1 MGNFFNNFFGYTKII
16 NDKKSSTLAGA
27 LVYFALLEMVP
38 LAYLTTLTLSAFG
51 SKIDN
56 SFINAIFKDL
66 KQVIEYVYITAQ
78 KLGTSGNIVVV
89 LISTYSATNFFYHLR
104 RTGEIVYNYLTTNNV
119 LVRFASMGIMTLFLF
134 GFALFQGVY
143 FFISKYSIEFFGLIL
158 GQTINY
164 SVLIL
169 SFLVFLIALNLY
181 ACPYRIKVKDVLV
194 GSIYTCVF
202 SITMTVAFFIYVN
215 YFANFTEIY
224 GAISVVVIFLMWLYI
239 IMKGLISGMNLNV
252 YYLGKRKKVRR
263 QIGFKRQ
270 LIKIN

>member
-1 MGNFFNNFFGYTKII
+1 MGNFFNNFFGYAKII

-27 LVYFALLEMVP
+27 LVYFALLETVP

-56 SFINAIFKDL
+56 LFISEIFKDL
-66 KQVIEYVYITAQ
+66 KQVIDYVYITAQ
-78 KLGTSGNIVVV
+78 KLGTSGNIIVA

-104 RTGEIVYNYLTTNNV
+104 RTGELVYNYLTTNSL
-119 LVRFASMGIMTLFLF
+119 LVRVASMGIMTLFLF

-143 FFISKYSIEFFGLIL
+143 FFVSKYSIDIFGVTAGRI
-158 GQTINY
+158 INY

-169 SFLVFLIALNLY
+169 SFLLFLIALNLY
-181 ACPYRIKVKDVLV
+181 ACPYKIRIKDVLI
-194 GSIYTCVF
+194 GSIYTCIF
-202 SITMTVAFFIYVN
+202 SITMTGGFFIYVN

-224 GAISVVVIFLMWLYI
+224 GAISVIVIFLMWLYI

-252 YYLGKRKKVRR
+252 YYLGKRKKVKNAL
-263 QIGFKRQ
+263 GFKKQ
-270 LIKIN
+270 FIKIN

>member
-1 MGNFFNNFFGYTKII
+1 MSNFFNNFFSYTKVI
-16 NDKKSSTLAGA
+16 NDKKSTTLAGA

-56 SFINAIFKDL
+56 SFITEIFKDL

-78 KLGTSGNIVVV
+78 KLGTSGNIIVA
-89 LISTYSATNFFYHLR
+89 LISAYSATNFFYHLR
-104 RTGEIVYNYLTTNNV
+104 RTGEIVYNYLTTNN
-119 LVRFASMGIMTLFLF
+119 LIVRIASIGIMTLFLF

-143 FFISKYSIEFFGLIL
+143 FFVSKYSIDFFGATL
-158 GQTINY
+158 GRIINY

-181 ACPYRIKVKDVLV
+181 ACPYRIKIKDVLI
-194 GSIYTCVF
+194 GSIYTCIF
-202 SITMTVAFFIYVN
+202 SITMTAGFFLYVN
-215 YFANFTEIY
+215 YFATFTEIY
-224 GAISVVVIFLMWLYI
+224 GAISVIVIFLMWLYI

-252 YYLGKRKKVRR
+252 HYLGKRKRVKN
-263 QIGFKRQ
+263 QPSFKRQ
-270 LIKIN
+270 FIKIN

>member
-1 MGNFFNNFFGYTKII
+1 MGNFFNNFFSYTKII
-16 NDKKSSTLAGA
+16 NDKKSTTLAGA

-56 SFINAIFKDL
+56 SFISEVFKDL

-78 KLGTSGNIVVV
+78 KLGTSGNIIVA
-89 LISTYSATNFFYHLR
+89 LISAYSATNFFYHLR
-104 RTGEIVYNYLTTNNV
+104 RTGEIVYNYLTTNSV
-119 LVRFASMGIMTLFLF
+119 IVRVASIGIMTLFLF

-143 FFISKYSIEFFGLIL
+143 FFVSKYSIDFFGATL
-158 GQTINY
+158 GRIINY

-181 ACPYRIKVKDVLV
+181 ACPYKIKIKDVLI
-194 GSIYTCVF
+194 GSIYTCIF
-202 SITMTVAFFIYVN
+202 SITMTVGFFLYVN
-215 YFANFTEIY
+215 YFATFTEIY
-224 GAISVVVIFLMWLYI
+224 GAISVIVIFLMWLYI

-252 YYLGKRKKVRR
+252 HYLGKRKKVRR
-263 QIGFKRQ
+263 QSFLKNQ
-270 LIKIN
+270 LIKFN